1 MERYLQVV
9 KIDEICFLKT
19 GIFPYFQFSFSM
31 IQFVAQTHERD
42 IAMTDNELLLAISD
56 IMDKKLDA
64 RIKPLENDIKSLG
77 LQTATDIK
85 SLKQQ
90 LTNDIESLRQQTLTD
105 IESLKQQTKLLR
117 LQNEN
122 EIIPRLQNI
131 EACYTSTYERYKNS
145 VEGYEA
151 MRADNE
157 LFKEV
162 VREHS
167 EKLQKIS

>member
-1 MERYLQVV
+1 
-9 KIDEICFLKT
+9 
-19 GIFPYFQFSFSM
+19 
-31 IQFVAQTHERD
+31 
-42 IAMTDNELLLAISD
+42 MTDNELLLAIAD

-64 RIKPLENDIKSLG
+64 RVKPLETEIG
-77 LQTATDIK
+77 
-85 SLKQQ
+85 
-90 LTNDIESLRQQTLTD
+90 SLRQQMETE
-105 IESLKQQTKLLR
+105 IKLLN

-131 EACYTSTYERYKNS
+131 EACYTSTFNRYKNS

-151 MRADNE
+151 MQADID
-157 LFKEV
+157 LLKGV